1 MVDFGGLLRPGMGVW
16 WSQAAAEP
24 RPLVDQ
30 LLAQAPHL
38 GPLRLFTGL
47 SWNDQLAQTIS
58 PADTMVSY
66 GGLGSLRDLEAT
78 DQLEVVPCHYS
89 ALPRMFA
96 EGRLPCDAGLLQVS
110 PPDKD
115 GMCSLGIGVDYMA
128 DALLHTSLLFAE
140 INQQMPSVPGS
151 PRIPLGRFVA
161 TVETDRPLQEEVRRP
176 ASAVDRVIAG
186 HVAELIADGDTV
198 QVGIG
203 SIGGAVFDALAG
215 HKDLGVHTGMITDGV
230 MRLIDKG
237 VISGARKQIDTGLS
251 VAGCALGSSDMYARI
266 ADLPV
271 LFRPTSY
278 THAPQVLSQLSS
290 LVAVNFAI
298 EVDLTGQV
306 GAEVSRGTYL
316 GAVGGQVDFARA
328 AALTGKRSIVA
339 LRSTMRGQSSIK
351 FRLDEGVVT
360 TARADVDCVV
370 TEHGIA
376 HLRGQPLG
384 ERRRRLI
391 EIAAP
396 EHRDQLTAATLS
408 RKESL

>member
-1 MVDFGGLLRPGMGVW
+1 MVDFGGALRPGMGVW

-24 RPLVDQ
+24 RPLVDR
-30 LLAQAPHL
+30 LLAAAPGI

-47 SWNDQLAQTIS
+47 SWNDQLAQSIS
-58 PADTMVSY
+58 PTDTMVSY
-66 GGLGSLRDLEAT
+66 GGLGALRELGAT
-78 DQLEVVPCHYS
+78 DQLDVVPCHYS

-96 EGRLPCDAGLLQVS
+96 EHRLPCDAGLLQVA
-110 PPDKD
+110 PPDSE

-128 DALLHTSLLFAE
+128 DVIAHTALLFAE
-140 INQQMPSVPGS
+140 INRQMPVVAGS
-151 PRIPLGRFVA
+151 PRIPLSRFHS
-161 TVETDRPLQEEVRRP
+161 TIGTDRPLQEEVSRP
-176 ASAVDRVIAG
+176 AGDPDRVIAG
-186 HVAELIADGDTV
+186 HIAELVDDGDTV

-203 SIGGAVFDALAG
+203 SLGAAVFGALSG
-215 HKDLGVHTGMITDGV
+215 HSDLGVHTGMITDGV
-230 MRLIDKG
+230 LSLIDKG
-237 VISGARKQIDTGLS
+237 VVTGSRKQIDTGMA
-251 VAGCALGSSDMYARI
+251 VAGTALGSSDLYRRA
-266 ADLPV
+266 AHLPL

-278 THAPQVLSQLSS
+278 THAPQTLSQLSS

-306 GAEVSRGTYL
+306 GAEMSRGTYL

-339 LRSTMRGQSSIK
+339 LRSAVRGRSSIK
-351 FRLDEGVVT
+351 ARLDEGVVT

-376 HLRGQPLG
+376 HLRGQPLA

-391 EIAAP
+391 AIAAP
-396 EHRDQLTAATLS
+396 EFREQLRHQVRVAS
-408 RKESL
+408 

>member
-1 MVDFGGLLRPGMGVW
+1 MVDFGGVLRPGMGVW

-24 RPLVDQ
+24 RPLVDE
-30 LLAQAPHL
+30 LLAQAPKL

-47 SWNDQLAQTIS
+47 SWNDQLAHQMS
-58 PADTMVSY
+58 PTDTMVSY
-66 GGLGSLRDLEAT
+66 GGLGSLRELGAT
-78 DQLEVVPCHYS
+78 DQLDVVPCHYS

-96 EGRLPCDAGLLQVS
+96 EHRLPCDAGLLQVS
-110 PPDKD
+110 PPDVD

-128 DALLHTSLLFAE
+128 DAAEHTSLLFAE
-140 INQQMPSVPGS
+140 INTQMPAMPGS
-151 PRIPLGRFVA
+151 PRIPLSRFAA
-161 TVETDRPLQEEVRRP
+161 TLETDRPLQEESVRAPGDLDR
-176 ASAVDRVIAG
+176 AIAANVATLVD
-186 HVAELIADGDTV
+186 DGDTV

-203 SIGGAVFDALAG
+203 STGAAVFDALSG
-215 HKDLGVHTGMITDGV
+215 HRDLGVHSGMLTDGV

-237 VISGARKQIDTGLS
+237 VITGARKQVDVGLA
-251 VAGCALGSSDMYARI
+251 VAGTALGSAELYARVT
-266 ADLPV
+266 DLPM

-306 GAEVSRGTYL
+306 GAEMSRGTYL

-339 LRSTMRGQSSIK
+339 LRSTMRGRSSIK
-351 FRLDEGVVT
+351 FALDEGVVT

-376 HLRGQPLG
+376 HLRGQPLA

-396 EHRDQLTAATLS
+396 EFRDELSKAVFAA
-408 RKESL
+408 

>member
-1 MVDFGGLLRPGMGVW
+1 MVDFGGVLRPGMGVW

-24 RPLVDQ
+24 RPLVDE
-30 LLAQAPHL
+30 LLAQAPKL

-47 SWNDQLAQTIS
+47 SWNDQLAHQMS
-58 PADTMVSY
+58 PTDTMVSY
-66 GGLGSLRDLEAT
+66 GGLGSLRELGAT
-78 DQLEVVPCHYS
+78 DQLDVVPCHYS

-96 EGRLPCDAGLLQVS
+96 EHRLPCDAGLLQVS
-110 PPDKD
+110 PPDVD

-128 DALLHTSLLFAE
+128 DAAEHTSLLFAE
-140 INQQMPSVPGS
+140 INAQMPPLPGS
-151 PRIPLGRFVA
+151 PRIPLTRFAA
-161 TVETDRPLQEEVRRP
+161 TLETDRPLQEESVRAPGDLDR
-176 ASAVDRVIAG
+176 AIAANVATLVD
-186 HVAELIADGDTV
+186 DGDTV

-203 SIGGAVFDALAG
+203 STGAAVFDALSG
-215 HKDLGVHTGMITDGV
+215 HRDLGVHSGMLTDGV

-237 VISGARKQIDTGLS
+237 VITGARKQVDVGLA
-251 VAGCALGSSDMYARI
+251 VAGTALGSAELYARV
-266 ADLPV
+266 ADLPM

-306 GAEVSRGTYL
+306 GAEMSRGTYL

-339 LRSTMRGQSSIK
+339 LRSTMRGRSSIK
-351 FRLDEGVVT
+351 FALDEGVVT

-376 HLRGQPLG
+376 HLRGQPLA

-396 EHRDQLTAATLS
+396 EFRDELSKAVFAA
-408 RKESL
+408 

>member
-1 MVDFGGLLRPGMGVW
+1 MVDFGGVLRPGMGVW

-24 RPLVDQ
+24 RPLVDE
-30 LLAQAPHL
+30 LLAQAPKL

-47 SWNDQLAQTIS
+47 SWNDQLAHQMS
-58 PADTMVSY
+58 PTDTMVSY
-66 GGLGSLRDLEAT
+66 GGLGSLRELGAT
-78 DQLEVVPCHYS
+78 DQLDVVPCHYS

-96 EGRLPCDAGLLQVS
+96 EHRLPCDAGLLQVS
-110 PPDKD
+110 PPDVD

-128 DALLHTSLLFAE
+128 DAAEHTSLLFAE
-140 INQQMPSVPGS
+140 INAQMPPLPGS
-151 PRIPLGRFVA
+151 PRIPLTRFAA
-161 TVETDRPLQEEVRRP
+161 TLETDRPLQEESVRAPGDLDR
-176 ASAVDRVIAG
+176 AIAANVATLVD
-186 HVAELIADGDTV
+186 DGDTV

-203 SIGGAVFDALAG
+203 STGAAVFDALSG
-215 HKDLGVHTGMITDGV
+215 HRDLGVHSGMLTDGV

-237 VISGARKQIDTGLS
+237 VITGARKQVDVGLA
-251 VAGCALGSSDMYARI
+251 VAGTALGSAELYARV
-266 ADLPV
+266 ADLPMR
-271 LFRPTSY
+271 FRPTSY

-306 GAEVSRGTYL
+306 GAEMSRGTYL

-339 LRSTMRGQSSIK
+339 LRSTMRGRSSIK
-351 FRLDEGVVT
+351 FALDEGVVT

-376 HLRGQPLG
+376 HLRGQPLA

-396 EHRDQLTAATLS
+396 EFRDELSKAAFAA
-408 RKESL
+408 

>member
-1 MVDFGGLLRPGMGVW
+1 MVDFGGRLKPGMGVW

-24 RPLVDQ
+24 RPLVDE
-30 LLAQAPHL
+30 LLAQAPAV
-38 GPLRLFTGL
+38 GPLKLFTGL
-47 SWNDQLAQTIS
+47 SWNDQLAQSIS

-66 GGLGSLRDLEAT
+66 GGLGALRALGDT

-96 EGRLPCDAGLLQVS
+96 EHRLPCDAGLLQVS
-110 PPDKD
+110 PPDRD

-128 DALLHTSLLFAE
+128 NAVDHTSLLFAE
-140 INQQMPSVPGS
+140 INQQMPALAGS
-151 PRIPLGRFVA
+151 PRIPVSRFAGV
-161 TVETDRPLQEEVRRP
+161 VETDRPLQEEAVRP
-176 ASAVDRVIAG
+176 PGDLDRAIAA
-186 HVAELIADGDTV
+186 HIAELIDDGDTL

-203 SIGGAVFDALAG
+203 SMGTAVLDALAG
-215 HKDLGVHTGMITDGV
+215 HRDLGVHSGMVTDGV

-237 VISGARKQIDTGLS
+237 VVTGARKQVDVGLA
-251 VAGCALGSSDMYARI
+251 VAGTALGS
-266 ADLPV
+266 ADLYSRVSDLPM

-328 AALTGKRSIVA
+328 AALTGRRSIIA

-351 FRLDEGVVT
+351 FNLDEGIVT

-391 EIAAP
+391 AIAAP
-396 EHRDQLTAATLS
+396 EFRDELAGAVRAAS
-408 RKESL
+408 

>member
-1 MVDFGGLLRPGMGVW
+1 MVDFGGLLKPGMGVW

-24 RPLVDQ
+24 RPLVDR
-30 LLAQAPHL
+30 LLEQAPDL

-66 GGLGSLRDLEAT
+66 GGLGALRDLGAT

-96 EGRLPCDAGLLQVS
+96 EHRLPCDAGLLQVA
-110 PPDKD
+110 PPDAD

-128 DALLHTSLLFAE
+128 DALAHTSLLFAE
-140 INQQMPSVPGS
+140 INRQMPAPPGS
-151 PRIPLGRFVA
+151 PRVPLGRFTA
-161 TVETDRPLQEEVRRP
+161 TIETDRPLQEEVSRP
-176 ASAVDRVIAG
+176 VGDPDRAIAG
-186 HVAELIADGDTV
+186 YIAELVDDGDTL

-203 SIGGAVFDALAG
+203 STGSAVFDALAG
-215 HKDLGVHTGMITDGV
+215 HRDLGVHTGMITDGV
-230 MRLIDKG
+230 LRLIDKG
-237 VISGARKQIDTGLS
+237 VVTGARKQIDQGLS
-251 VAGCALGSSDMYARI
+251 VAGTALGSADLYTRI
-266 ADLPV
+266 AEVPA

-306 GAEVSRGTYL
+306 GAEMSRGTYL

-339 LRSTMRGQSSIK
+339 LRSTMRGRSSIK
-351 FRLDEGVVT
+351 FALDEGVVT

-376 HLRGQPLG
+376 HLRGQPLS

-391 EIAAP
+391 AIAAP
-396 EHRDQLTAATLS
+396 EFRDELTSAVKAAS
-408 RKESL
+408 